1 MVLVLMS
8 LTATYGQTGKSDTTR
23 TYNRTELKRIAK
35 KIARANYCDSM
46 LTYSDVQLKQ
56 DSLKLVSK
64 DKEIHNFTRIG
75 VQNDSIQLGLNK
87 KIKEYADKE
96 SDSTKAINRLK
107 AGWMI
112 TAVAVLLENVWLA
125 VRK

>member
-8 LTATYGQTGKSDTTR
+8 LTATYGQTGNKDTTR

-56 DSLKLVSK
+56 DSLKLASK

-75 VQNDSIQLGLNK
+75 VQNDSIQLGLNN
-87 KIKEYADKE
+87 KIKEYKDKE
-96 SDSTKAINRLK
+96 SDSTKAIKRLK
-107 AGWMI
+107 TGLVI

-125 VRK
+125 VRR

>member
-8 LTATYGQTGKSDTTR
+8 LTATYGQTGNKDTTR

-56 DSLKLVSK
+56 DSLKLASK

-75 VQNDSIQLGLNK
+75 VQNDSIQLGLNN
-87 KIKEYADKE
+87 KIKEYKDKE
-96 SDSTKAINRLK
+96 SDSTKAIKRLK
-107 AGWMI
+107 TGWMI
-112 TAVAVLLENVWLA
+112 TAVAVLVENVWLA

>member
-8 LTATYGQTGKSDTTR
+8 LTATYGQTGNKDTTR

-56 DSLKLVSK
+56 DSLKLASK
-64 DKEIHNFTRIG
+64 DKEIHNFNRIG
-75 VQNDSIQLGLNK
+75 VQNDSIQLGLNN
-87 KIKEYADKE
+87 KIKEYKDKE
-96 SDSTKAINRLK
+96 SDSTKAIKRLK
-107 AGWMI
+107 TGLVI
-112 TAVAVLLENVWLA
+112 TAVAVLVENVWLA
-125 VRK
+125 VRR

>member
-8 LTATYGQTGKSDTTR
+8 LTATYGQTGNSDTTR
-23 TYNRTELKRIAK
+23 TYTRTELKRIAK

-46 LTYSDVQLKQ
+46 LTYSNIQLKQ
-56 DSLKLVSK
+56 DSLKLASK

-75 VQNDSIQLGLNK
+75 VQNDSIQLGLNN
-87 KIKEYADKE
+87 KIKEYKDKE
-96 SDSTKAINRLK
+96 SDSTKKIKRLK
-107 AGWMI
+107 TGWAI
-112 TAVAVLLENVWLA
+112 TAVFILVENIWFA

>member
-8 LTATYGQTGKSDTTR
+8 LTATYGQTGNKDTIR

-46 LTYSDVQLKQ
+46 LTYSDTQLKQ
-56 DSLKLVSK
+56 DSLKLISK

-75 VQNDSIQLGLNK
+75 VQNDSIQLGLNN
-87 KIKEYADKE
+87 KIKEYKDKE
-96 SDSTKAINRLK
+96 SDSTKAIKRLK
-107 AGWMI
+107 TVLMI
-112 TAVAVLLENVWLA
+112 TAVAILVENIWLA
-125 VRK
+125 VKR